1 MKNLFLQLF
10 LFLVPVLLLAQLK
23 PESDKEILPDQITWL
38 SLLMSKSDVPRYSDL
53 VPDTTKT
60 KFPAVS
66 KSTSQDSIKYN
77 MYGDLRDDNPIY
89 SPRKSIWR
97 PIVSIVMTNIVTNL
111 ADHYLLGATYT
122 HVGFASWGRNL
133 KAGIP
138 TGAGW
143 EWDQDR
149 FGMNFFMHPY
159 SGSAFFNAARANGY
173 NFYESA
179 PFALFG
185 SYMWKIFGETGVPER
200 NDLIMTTL
208 NGIYLGEIFYRLGS
222 NILDNQATGADRFF
236 REMAVAIISPTR
248 FFARLLDGDLT
259 RLTPAEVYQKEPLN
273 IRLLLG
279 YHKVNEGTSID
290 KGGTS
295 SAFIDMILDYGNPFE
310 KRSRKPFD
318 YFKLRADLD
327 FGVGRKIVNNI
338 TGYGILFGSNVQLGN
353 MEMLIGFFQHM
364 NYFDNKTF
372 ELGDVAFGPGVISKL
387 LVGKNSSWYNSIHIG
402 IVPFGGL
409 SKRFGANDTIQVRDY
424 SYVGGL
430 EGKLESIY
438 SISGWVD
445 LTFVG
450 YYWWLHTYV
459 GEAGYGCIG
468 LIKPRITFK
477 LFNNISLGFE
487 HQVYYSDRYPSNF
500 SPVHSVITEE
510 KVFVQISLE
519 EFKFKR

>member
-1 MKNLFLQLF
+1 MKKIYSLLVLS
-10 LFLVPVLLLAQLK
+10 LVPILLQAQFK
-23 PESDKEILPDQITWL
+23 QERDNEISPDQITWS
-38 SLLMSKSDVPRYSDL
+38 SLQLSKSDITRYSDL
-53 VPDTTKT
+53 VPDTNKT
-60 KFPAVS
+60 AFPAVS
-66 KSTSQDSIKYN
+66 KSTSPDSIKYN
-77 MYGDLRDDNPIY
+77 MYGDLRNDNPLY
-89 SPRKSIWR
+89 NPRKSIWR
-97 PIVSIVMTNIVTNL
+97 PIESIVMTNIVTNL
-111 ADHYLLGATYT
+111 LDHYVLGATYT

-222 NILDNQATGADRFF
+222 DILDDQATGPDRFF
-236 REMAVAIISPTR
+236 RELAVAVISPTR

-273 IRLLLG
+273 IRLIAG
-279 YHKVNEGTSID
+279 YHRVNEGTKIEN
-290 KGGTS
+290 GGS
-295 SAFIDMILDYGNPFE
+295 DNIFIDMILDYGNPFE
-310 KRSRKPFD
+310 KRTRKPFD
-318 YFKLRADLD
+318 YFRLRTDLN
-327 FGVGRKIVNNI
+327 FGAGRKIVDNI
-338 TGYGILFGSNVQLGN
+338 TGYGILFGSNVQVGN

-372 ELGDVAFGPGVISKL
+372 ELGDAAFGPGVVSKL
-387 LVGKNSSWYNSIHIG
+387 QVAKNSSWLNSIHIG

-409 SKRFGANDTIQVRDY
+409 SKSIGPDTTQRRDY
-424 SYVGGL
+424 SYVGGM

-477 LFNNISLGFE
+477 IFDNISLGFE
-487 HQVYYSDRYPSNF
+487 HQIYYSDRYPTNF
-500 SPVHSVITEE
+500 AVVHSVRTEE
-510 KVFVQISLE
+510 KIFVQLFLE